1 MISGSRDVF
10 CKLLFL
16 APMILGQ
23 GGTALADEPS
33 SHDPLAIVAVEQPSA
48 RAVAFYRGGQWVWAG
63 SQLVSIL
70 IPLVLLV
77 TPVSTRLEKLS
88 WQLGGGRIR
97 AVLLFVAI
105 TMVLSFLIR
114 LPWSFT
120 AGYLRVR
127 NYGLSNQ
134 TPPAWL
140 AESLKSLAVMIVI
153 QGFIAMIV
161 WGFLVVKFP
170 RTWWLWTAAGT
181 LPFLV
186 AGVFLTPLVID
197 PLFNAFGPM
206 KNKELEQDILAL
218 AAKTGVGQSRV
229 FEVDKS
235 RQTKAVNAYV
245 TGLFGSKRIV
255 LWDTLL
261 QALPPREVKAVVA
274 HELGHYVLGHV
285 RWGVLLGGLSSFGGL
300 YLLNRVMHWLILHY
314 GAWLRIAEFS
324 SLSAMLLLVLV
335 TTVGELAF
343 QPVSNGISRMME
355 HEADRFAIE
364 LTRDPASVA
373 LAFRTLQKENLSV
386 PFPGLFYHTFRATHP
401 SIGQRIDFANR
412 YRPWLNGQPGVY
424 DRHISAQPH

>member
-1 MISGSRDVF
+1 MLLLASFVF
-10 CKLLFL
+10 DL
-16 APMILGQ
+16 AGQ
-23 GGTALADEPS
+23 PALAAADDPMR
-33 SHDPLAIVAVEQPSA
+33 HDTLEIVTIEQPSA

-63 SQLVSIL
+63 SQLISIL
-70 IPLVLLV
+70 IPLVLLI
-77 TPVSTRLEKLS
+77 TPVSVRLEKLA

-97 AVLLFVAI
+97 AVFLFVAM
-105 TMVLSFLIR
+105 TMVLSFMIR
-114 LPWSFT
+114 LPWSFM
-120 AGYLRVR
+120 AGYLRMR
-127 NYGLSNQ
+127 AYGLSNQ

-140 AESLKSLAVMIVI
+140 VETMKSLAVMIVI
-153 QGFIAMIV
+153 QSFIAIMV
-161 WGFLVVKFP
+161 WGVLVVKFP
-170 RTWWLWTAAGT
+170 SSWWLWTAAGT

-197 PLFNAFGPM
+197 PIFNAFGPM
-206 KNKELEQDILAL
+206 KNKGLEREILAM

-300 YLLNRVMHWLILHY
+300 YLLNLVLQWLILHY
-314 GAWLRIAEFS
+314 GAWLRVTELS
-324 SLSAMLLLVLV
+324 SLSAMLLLIVV
-335 TTVGELAF
+335 TTIGELAF
-343 QPVSNGISRMME
+343 QPVSNSISRKME

-401 SIGQRIDFANR
+401 SIGQRIEFANQ
-412 YRPWLNGQPGVY
+412 YRPWVQGLPGIY
-424 DRHISAQPH
+424 DRYFSTQSQQSGVIE